1 MRRYRLEVKRYL
13 CYSYR
18 SFGVL
23 MWEIAT
29 LSELPYQG
37 MSNEEAGEYVKNG
50 NVLNKPD
57 GCPDK
62 L

>member
-1 MRRYRLEVKRYL
+1 M